1 MANMQGQKEGSGR
14 DIPTRMRNLSNGNK
28 GLSYQDFKQT
38 LKETRYLPIDE
49 FQEVVTFATDQ
60 YSFWSAEWLF
70 SPADH
75 PNTLAKAEIDG
86 WRPLLDVC
94 TDELVKRVPKVK
106 ELLEEQKEL
115 CLLQHVIQ
123 RRRDYNK
130 TRPLEKLLAIVLG
143 KTSIALNKFGFKRI
157 ALKLYSY
164 HLYPKGTIGRTRK

>member
-14 DIPTRMRNLSNGNK
+14 DITARMRNLSNGRK
-28 GLSYQDFKQT
+28 GVSYRDLERLVREMGDIT
-38 LKETRYLPIDE
+38 VSELK
-49 FQEVVTFATDQ
+49 EVVTFATDQ